1 MDFWLYWITIAL
13 GSAIGVAV
21 FWIVWWF
28 FLGGKED
35 EMKFQQKEERKRRI
49 VTRIKRM
56 NEYEYEVIVNDKSYI
71 LDLDKVLEL
80 LSTPEDR

>member
-1 MDFWLYWITIAL
+1 MGKYIKSQIGVIISLLYYRKLIFLNFYDILFIEGDKMDFWLYWITIAL

-35 EMKFQQKEERKRRI
+35 EMKF
-49 VTRIKRM
+49 
-56 NEYEYEVIVNDKSYI
+56 
-71 LDLDKVLEL
+71 
-80 LSTPEDR
+80 